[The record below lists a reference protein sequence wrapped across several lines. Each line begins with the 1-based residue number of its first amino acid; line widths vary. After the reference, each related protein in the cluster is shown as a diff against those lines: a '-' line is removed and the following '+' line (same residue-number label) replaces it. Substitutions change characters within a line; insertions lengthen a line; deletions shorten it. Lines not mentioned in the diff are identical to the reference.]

1 MYTAKNSLNEKF
13 SSLDYFR
20 GFAGYGVAI
29 CHYYYYIYNLKHF
42 EYLSFFFVEFFFIL
56 SGYVLTPQIIKVY
69 NQNKNLKIFFLRR
82 WMRTIPLFILAVI
95 LYSILFKR
103 FDLDTLKYFFLIQNF
118 FPNFVEKEYISIL
131 WSLSIEE
138 YFYLTF
144 PILIIFLSKIDI
156 NKLIKYFIIAFLIL
170 NILGG
175 FYLDSTDLRIN
186 TFLRLDSIVYGI
198 CLRLYFNFF
207 NKKINLLI
215 LLSIIIYFFFT
226 YNRNFIEAN
235 FNTLEKILFIFNL
248 KLLSLYLCLF
258 FISLEK
264 YFKRFK
270 YFGVLI
276 ANQTYSVYLFHLMF
290 IYFFDNYFSISQ
302 YNILY
307 YFLSIFIFST
317 IVYNLFE
324 KPINTLRPKFLK

>member
-103 FDLDTLKYFFLIQNF
+103 FDLDTLKYFFLVQNF
-118 FPNFVEKEYISIL
+118 FPNFIEKEYISIL

-144 PILIIFLSKIDI
+144 PILIILLSKIDI
-156 NKLIKYFIIAFLIL
+156 NKLVKYFIITFLIL

-198 CLRLYFNFF
+198 CLRLYFSFF
-207 NKKINLLI
+207 NKKINLFI
-215 LLSIIIYFFFT
+215 LLLIITYFFFT
-226 YNRNFIEAN
+226 YSRNFIEAD
-235 FNTLEKILFIFNL
+235 FNKLEKILFIFNL
-248 KLLSLYLCLF
+248 KLLSIYFCLF

-264 YFKRFK
+264 YFKRLK
-270 YFGVLI
+270 SFGVLI

-290 IYFFDNYFSISQ
+290 IYFFDNYFSTSQ
-302 YNILY
+302 YNIIY

>member
-118 FPNFVEKEYISIL
+118 FPNFLEKEYISIL

-138 YFYLTF
+138 YFYLTTTSDF
-144 PILIIFLSKIDI
+144 NGQPDSEGRIRMTITGQVTGFGAGPGSGPLTSTKPAYPSGFRGITQYGENGKPETVLRWYHPTTGYYFSRYKLEYAGNIDTVAGSSSPTG
-156 NKLIKYFIIAFLIL
+156 LWAGLA
-170 NILGG
+170 
-175 FYLDSTDLRIN
+175 
-186 TFLRLDSIVYGI
+186 TFDVNY
-198 CLRLYFNFF
+198 
-207 NKKINLLI
+207 NLL
-215 LLSIIIYFFFT
+215 
-226 YNRNFIEAN
+226 
-235 FNTLEKILFIFNL
+235 
-248 KLLSLYLCLF
+248 
-258 FISLEK
+258 
-264 YFKRFK
+264 
-270 YFGVLI
+270 
-276 ANQTYSVYLFHLMF
+276 
-290 IYFFDNYFSISQ
+290 
-302 YNILY
+302 
-307 YFLSIFIFST
+307 FLT
-317 IVYNLFE
+317 
-324 KPINTLRPKFLK
+324 